1 MQGAV
6 SWLTV
11 PLVPIFQLIHDLQI
25 EIEEFGEDFVFLGF
39 WKKVRSGKEV
49 LTSFMFLDD
58 LNKADLQDGERVEP
72 MQADELLAQ
81 LQIQQNACQQE
92 R

>member
-1 MQGAV
+1 MAD
-6 SWLTV
+6 SSSC
-11 PLVPIFQLIHDLQI
+11 PDFSELIHELQI

-39 WKKVRSGKEV
+39 WKKRSGKEV

-72 MQADELLAQ
+72 MRAGELLAQ
-81 LQIQQNACQQE
+81 LQIQQNACQQQT
-92 R
+92 

>member
-39 WKKVRSGKEV
+39 WKKVI
-49 LTSFMFLDD
+49 TSFMFLDD

-72 MQADELLAQ
+72 MRADELLAQ
-81 LQIQQNACQQE
+81 LQIQQNACQQQT
-92 R
+92 